1 MREFAAKPAKRTKQ
15 QVAKA
20 ELEAKRQKT
29 LDAQEAILISA
40 SAELCEFSKTL
51 KAGNVALQADYETEI
66 VRLRA
71 EATEKAKIQTVQ
83 AEHAM
88 RSKMLE
94 VARKDVQQLTK
105 LRSAGLSIIHSH
117 HSTF

>member
-1 MREFAAKPAKRTKQ
+1 MRESAAKPAKRTKQ

-20 ELEAKRQKT
+20 ESEAKRQKT
-29 LDAQEAILISA
+29 LDAEEAILISA
-40 SAELCEFSKTL
+40 SAELCQFSKTL
-51 KAGNVALQADYETEI
+51 KDGKVALQADYDTKMA
-66 VRLRA
+66 RLRA
-71 EATEKAKIQTVQ
+71 EATQKAKIQTVQ

-88 RSKMLE
+88 RGKTLE
-94 VARKDVQQLTK
+94 VVRKAVQQMTE